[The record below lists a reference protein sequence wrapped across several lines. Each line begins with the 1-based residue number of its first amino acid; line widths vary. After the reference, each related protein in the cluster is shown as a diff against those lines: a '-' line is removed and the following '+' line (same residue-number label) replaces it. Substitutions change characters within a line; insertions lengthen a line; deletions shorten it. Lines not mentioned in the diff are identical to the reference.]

1 MQAEHLSILLEHSGR
16 IDGIIMMTSSTHL
29 MLVSDSGMTVIITG
43 DFSSFDEDPTVE
55 PMLSFDIPGVT
66 STLG

>member
-1 MQAEHLSILLEHSGR
+1 MQTEHLSILLEHSGR
-16 IDGIIMMTSSTHL
+16 IDSIIMMTSPAHL
-29 MLVSDSGMTVIITG
+29 MLVSDSGMTVIIMG

-55 PMLSFDIPGVT
+55 PVLSFDIPGVT